1 MRSPPSELT
10 PERLRDAL
18 TAGWRLRAAALEY
31 VPAGAGS
38 HHWKLT
44 GEDGRA
50 HFVTV
55 DDLDEKN
62 WLGDSRDAV
71 FTGLGHAL
79 GTAAALRHEAGLEFV
94 VAAVA
99 SLSGDL
105 VRRLDARYTISVFPF
120 LAGRSYPFGSFPD
133 ASLREQALDMVAAL
147 HQCPLPPDAAV
158 PGHVPG
164 FGGRDDLEAF
174 LSDPVRPWKDGPFGA
189 VVHELMAARAADLA
203 LLLAAF
209 DRLVEATA
217 RARARTVI
225 THGEPH
231 PGNLM
236 SSGGRLLLVDWDTT
250 ALAPPER
257 DIAVI
262 VAADGTGL
270 DQYQERT
277 GRALDPA
284 VLTVYRAR
292 WYLDD
297 IASAVRMFRHPH
309 RDTADARLWRDSVAP
324 RLEQLPA
331 WLDRLGA

>member
-1 MRSPPSELT
+1 VRSPPSNLT
-10 PERLRDAL
+10 SECLRRAL

-38 HHWKLT
+38 HHWKVT
-44 GEDGRA
+44 GEDGRPY
-50 HFVTV
+50 FVTV
-55 DDLDEKN
+55 DDLDKKN
-62 WLGDSRDAV
+62 WLGDNRDAV

-79 GTAAALRHEAGLEFV
+79 GTAAALRHRAGLEFV
-94 VAAVA
+94 VAPVA
-99 SLSGDL
+99 SLDGDL
-105 VRRLDARYTISVFPF
+105 VRRLDDRYTISVFPF
-120 LAGRSYPFGSFPD
+120 LTGRSYPFGSYPD

-147 HQCPLPPDAAV
+147 HQSAVPPDATV

-164 FGGRDDLEAF
+164 FGGRDDLQAF
-174 LSDPVRPWKDGPFGA
+174 LLDPVRPWNDGPFGA
-189 VVHELMAARAADLA
+189 VVHGLLTSRAGDLA

-209 DRLVEATA
+209 DRLAAATA
-217 RARARTVI
+217 PARAHTVI

-231 PGNLM
+231 PGNLI
-236 SSGGRLLLVDWDTT
+236 SSRGRLLLIDWDTT

-257 DIAVI
+257 DVAVI
-262 VAADGTGL
+262 VAADGPGL
-270 DQYQERT
+270 DHYQERT

-284 VLTVYRAR
+284 VLILYRAR

-297 IASAVRMFRHPH
+297 IASAIRMFRHPH

>member
-1 MRSPPSELT
+1 VRSPPASV
-10 PERLRDAL
+10 PAGRLSQAL
-18 TAGWRLRAAALEY
+18 AAGWRLRAASLEY

-44 GEDGRA
+44 GEDGQPY
-50 HFVTV
+50 FVTV

-62 WLGDSRDAV
+62 WLGSTRDAV

-94 VAAVA
+94 VAPVA
-99 SLSGDL
+99 SLHGDL
-105 VRRLDARYTISVFPF
+105 VRRLDDKYTVSVFPF
-120 LAGRSYPFGSFPD
+120 LDGLSYPYGSYRDSP
-133 ASLREQALDMVAAL
+133 LREQALDMVAAL
-147 HQCPLPPDAAV
+147 HRSAFAPDMTV
-158 PGHVPG
+158 PAHVPG

-174 LSDPVRPWKDGPFGA
+174 LADPVRPWNDGPFGA
-189 VVHELMAARAADLA
+189 AVHGLLAPRAADLSR
-203 LLLAAF
+203 LLEAF
-209 DRLVEATA
+209 DRLVESTAAA
-217 RARARTVI
+217 RANTVI

-236 SSGGRLLLVDWDTT
+236 FARGGLLLIDWDTT

-257 DIAVI
+257 DISVI
-262 VAADGTGL
+262 VTADGLGL

-277 GRALDPA
+277 GRKLDPA
-284 VLTVYRAR
+284 VLTLYRVR

-297 IASAVRMFRHPH
+297 IASAIRMFCHRHH
-309 RDTADARLWRDSVAP
+309 DTGDTRLWRDSVAP
-324 RLEQLPA
+324 RLQQLPA